1 MAKYQNVKIH
11 TSELDSRILLE
22 DVDNED
28 SINPRSTIN
37 LKYVDE
43 YQESIIDYLADD
55 QEFSKVWRQ
64 TPEAVETDTEGVYL
78 LISGYHTITALR
90 NSILEIEKNPEK
102 PIDKSDNKTL
112 GDIDINFDIMI
123 RVYPAG
129 KYEYRETARYLAAF
143 SNIHGQPLTQG
154 EKMQAAYNALST
166 MNLTKDE
173 GDESFRPHMN
183 DRKLGAMI
191 GIGKSTVWNQRS
203 RLIQERFGKVE
214 EPQDSTEEDVSAT
227 LDELEADVAET
238 KSQDE
243 NEITEVSTVRH
254 DSADTADNSVPTGG
268 EGLNIPATDVK
279 PEKEEAKTGFGLKKA
294 SEVEFRKGINYC
306 LELDADTLATAYRNV
321 SSNLDKTR
329 EKWANL
335 NMQDPVM
342 GACVDRIFSLM
353 ITTIESLGDENDDRS

>member
-11 TSELDSRILLE
+11 TSELGPRIILE

-90 NSILEIEKNPEK
+90 NAISEIEKNPEK

-173 GDESFRPHMN
+173 NDEAFRPHMN

-214 EPQDSTEEDVSAT
+214 ANQDSAEEDVSAT
-227 LDELEADVAET
+227 LDELEAGVTET

-243 NEITEVSTVRH
+243 NEITEVSTERH
-254 DSADTADNSVPTGG
+254 DDADTADNSVPTGG
-268 EGLNIPATDVK
+268 EGLNIPVTDVK
-279 PEKEEAKTGFGLKKA
+279 EEKEDKNGFGLKKA